1 MSLDSLMIEPQQNSG
16 ATGTVGGATGSSTIT
31 AAGRTAR
38 YAYLFIAI
46 ILIDKLRALSKLGN
60 LLFLYNH
67 LLIKI
72 HLSTILLT
80 FIDLKTNAYEFNENV
95 CRILF

>member
-38 YAYLFIAI
+38 YVYLFIAI
-46 ILIDKLRALSKLGN
+46 ILIDKLRELSKLGTYYFYIII
-60 LLFLYNH
+60 FLK
-67 LLIKI
+67 LK
-72 HLSTILLT
+72 
-80 FIDLKTNAYEFNENV
+80 FIFPHFY
-95 CRILF
+95 

>member
-38 YAYLFIAI
+38 YAYLFVYCHHV
-46 ILIDKLRALSKLGN
+46 N
-60 LLFLYNH
+60 
-67 LLIKI
+67 
-72 HLSTILLT
+72 
-80 FIDLKTNAYEFNENV
+80 
-95 CRILF
+95 